1 MEEASIAK
9 TEEEQQ
15 QQSSSPESLLLSFE
29 NPNYQFEKKLQSM
42 DQARI
47 DDHLNSNIEP
57 NMYEEL
63 CNELKIYTELSGKI
77 ESFNCVENVNV
88 TKHDFAGEG
97 IENKSNRWTY
107 AQLNSTAMGVLSSPQ
122 TEKEVS
128 CEKDREEEENQRKEQ
143 KVVKHGDLTEGWEM
157 HEDEGGLYFWHV
169 KSGTIQRE
177 IPPAFQNS
185 SAKLTKS
192 STSSNICKLQ
202 SQQPQSSST
211 NSASSDNVEQKRKS
225 LPPQMTSDDPN
236 AGMQVKVKSL
246 GSIQL
251 SEDSLTNENSSRA
264 VNRCIVQ
271 LSTGT
276 ADLTDDERSDDSHK
290 ELILSLNE
298 GTLKLIDPES
308 GAVVNA
314 QPIHTIRVW
323 GVGRDD
329 SRDFAYVARDKATR
343 CHTCH
348 VFRCDVPAR
357 AVANKLRDICKK
369 ILIERSLT
377 QSSAKLM
384 DKDQLSRKDSTSSR
398 SSLAAAEDCSTAS
411 TLGPASS
418 VAASAPTGSNLIR
431 PTHFTTKLKTKT
443 VSRAPDSFPTP
454 MEEPKKIIKARFIG
468 EVEVSTS
475 IFFFKSESHRSHF
488 R

>member
-1 MEEASIAK
+1 
-9 TEEEQQ
+9 
-15 QQSSSPESLLLSFE
+15 
-29 NPNYQFEKKLQSM
+29 
-42 DQARI
+42 
-47 DDHLNSNIEP
+47 
-57 NMYEEL
+57 
-63 CNELKIYTELSGKI
+63 
-77 ESFNCVENVNV
+77 
-88 TKHDFAGEG
+88 
-97 IENKSNRWTY
+97 
-107 AQLNSTAMGVLSSPQ
+107 MGVLSSPQ
-122 TEKEVS
+122 MEKEVS
-128 CEKDREEEENQRKEQ
+128 CEKEPISKDSPAQQLSSSKQ
-143 KVVKHGDLTEGWEM
+143 GDLTEGWEM

-177 IPPAFQNS
+177 IPKAFQNTPTAPVARLS
-185 SAKLTKS
+185 KS
-192 STSSNICKLQ
+192 STSSNISKSHYQQ
-202 SQQPQSSST
+202 STSSS
-211 NSASSDNVEQKRKS
+211 SSSGLASSSAADNVEQKRKS
-225 LPPQMTSDDPN
+225 LPPSASLPITDEAGAA
-236 AGMQVKVKSL
+236 AGMQVRVKSL

-251 SEDSLTNENSSRA
+251 SEESLTNENSSRA

-271 LSTGT
+271 LSSNTT
-276 ADLTDDERSDDSHK
+276 SLSSAAETSKLQDLNDHQKD
-290 ELILSLNE
+290 LILSLNE

-357 AVANKLRDICKK
+357 AIANKLRDICKK

-384 DKDQLSRKDSTSSR
+384 DKDQHQLSRKDSTTSR
-398 SSLAAAEDCSTAS
+398 SSATVAAEDN
-411 TLGPASS
+411 PAGSGG
-418 VAASAPTGSNLIR
+418 VGTTASAPTAPGSNLIR

-468 EVEVSTS
+468 EVEVISNLTQLS
-475 IFFFKSESHRSHF
+475 LRLVCNCFLLFQYRLTNLAEWRRSMKPLHCQKVELLSQNGNL
-488 R
+488 

>member
-1 MEEASIAK
+1 
-9 TEEEQQ
+9 
-15 QQSSSPESLLLSFE
+15 
-29 NPNYQFEKKLQSM
+29 
-42 DQARI
+42 
-47 DDHLNSNIEP
+47 
-57 NMYEEL
+57 
-63 CNELKIYTELSGKI
+63 
-77 ESFNCVENVNV
+77 
-88 TKHDFAGEG
+88 
-97 IENKSNRWTY
+97 
-107 AQLNSTAMGVLSSPQ
+107 MGVLSSPQ

-128 CEKDREEEENQRKEQ
+128 CEKEPRLEEEGEKQPVVPKQQQ
-143 KVVKHGDLTEGWEM
+143 KILKHGDLTEGWEM

-177 IPPAFQNS
+177 IPHAFQQS
-185 SAKLTKS
+185 SEAKLTKS
-192 STSSNICKLQ
+192 STSSQISKLQ
-202 SQQPQSSST
+202 TQQPAGSSCST
-211 NSASSDNVEQKRKS
+211 GSDNVEQKRKS
-225 LPPQMTSDDPN
+225 LPPQISDDPN
-236 AGMQVKVKSL
+236 AGMQVRVKSL

-271 LSTGT
+271 LSTT
-276 ADLTDDERSDDSHK
+276 EYSEDHHK
-290 ELILSLNE
+290 EFILSLTE

-308 GAVVNA
+308 GSVVNA

-329 SRDFAYVARDKATR
+329 SRDFAYVARDKTTR

-357 AVANKLRDICKK
+357 AIANKLRDICKK

-384 DKDQLSRKDSTSSR
+384 DKDQLSRKDSISSR
-398 SSLAAAEDCSTAS
+398 SSVAGAATEESSPSTSSSSSVPAAA
-411 TLGPASS
+411 
-418 VAASAPTGSNLIR
+418 AAMPPGSNLIR
-431 PTHFTTKLKTKT
+431 PTHFTTKLKTKS

-468 EVEVSTS
+468 ELEVEG
-475 IFFFKSESHRSHF
+475 INGLEPE
-488 R
+488 

>member
-1 MEEASIAK
+1 
-9 TEEEQQ
+9 
-15 QQSSSPESLLLSFE
+15 
-29 NPNYQFEKKLQSM
+29 
-42 DQARI
+42 
-47 DDHLNSNIEP
+47 
-57 NMYEEL
+57 
-63 CNELKIYTELSGKI
+63 
-77 ESFNCVENVNV
+77 
-88 TKHDFAGEG
+88 
-97 IENKSNRWTY
+97 
-107 AQLNSTAMGVLSSPQ
+107 MGVLSSPQ

-128 CEKDREEEENQRKEQ
+128 CEKEPRVEAEDDREKLVSKQQ
-143 KVVKHGDLTEGWEM
+143 PKVLKHGDLTEGWEM

-177 IPPAFQNS
+177 IPQAFQNS
-185 SAKLTKS
+185 SAATPTVTAKLTKS
-192 STSSNICKLQ
+192 STSSNISKLQ
-202 SQQPQSSST
+202 NQQPESSSSLT
-211 NSASSDNVEQKRKS
+211 EKDNVEKRKS
-225 LPPQMTSDDPN
+225 LPPQISDDPN
-236 AGMQVKVKSL
+236 AGMQVRVKSL

-276 ADLTDDERSDDSHK
+276 ESSSADHHK
-290 ELILSLNE
+290 EFTLSLTE

-308 GAVVNA
+308 GSVVNA

-357 AVANKLRDICKK
+357 AIANKLRDICKK

-398 SSLAAAEDCSTAS
+398 SSLAGALAEESSPSTSSSTTSGTAA
-411 TLGPASS
+411 
-418 VAASAPTGSNLIR
+418 AAMPPGSNLIR

-454 MEEPKKIIKARFIG
+454 MEEPKKIIKARFMG
-468 EVEVSTS
+468 EIEVCT
-475 IFFFKSESHRSHF
+475 
-488 R
+488 

>member
-1 MEEASIAK
+1 
-9 TEEEQQ
+9 
-15 QQSSSPESLLLSFE
+15 
-29 NPNYQFEKKLQSM
+29 
-42 DQARI
+42 
-47 DDHLNSNIEP
+47 
-57 NMYEEL
+57 
-63 CNELKIYTELSGKI
+63 
-77 ESFNCVENVNV
+77 
-88 TKHDFAGEG
+88 
-97 IENKSNRWTY
+97 
-107 AQLNSTAMGVLSSPQ
+107 MGVLSSPQ

-128 CEKDREEEENQRKEQ
+128 CEKEPLIEVGDNDEKSAPKQQPKIL
-143 KVVKHGDLTEGWEM
+143 KHGDLTEGWEM

-177 IPPAFQNS
+177 IPQAFQNS
-185 SAKLTKS
+185 SAATPTVTAKLTKS
-192 STSSNICKLQ
+192 STSSNISKLQ
-202 SQQPQSSST
+202 TQQQASST
-211 NSASSDNVEQKRKS
+211 SSTGSDNVEKRKS
-225 LPPQMTSDDPN
+225 LPPQISDDS
-236 AGMQVKVKSL
+236 GMQVRVKSL

-276 ADLTDDERSDDSHK
+276 ESSTSTDHHK
-290 ELILSLNE
+290 EFTLSLTE

-308 GAVVNA
+308 GSVVSA

-357 AVANKLRDICKK
+357 AIANKLRDICKK

-398 SSLAAAEDCSTAS
+398 SSLAGAVSEEGTPSTSSSSTSATSAAM
-411 TLGPASS
+411 P
-418 VAASAPTGSNLIR
+418 PGSNLIR

-468 EVEVSTS
+468 EMEVIDKLRNVAATDIS
-475 IFFFKSESHRSHF
+475 F
-488 R
+488 

>member
-1 MEEASIAK
+1 M
-9 TEEEQQ
+9 T
-15 QQSSSPESLLLSFE
+15 
-29 NPNYQFEKKLQSM
+29 
-42 DQARI
+42 
-47 DDHLNSNIEP
+47 
-57 NMYEEL
+57 
-63 CNELKIYTELSGKI
+63 
-77 ESFNCVENVNV
+77 
-88 TKHDFAGEG
+88 GEG

-107 AQLNSTAMGVLSSPQ
+107 AHLNSQTMGVLSSPQ

-128 CEKDREEEENQRKEQ
+128 CEKEPTSKDSPAQQ
-143 KVVKHGDLTEGWEM
+143 LDKVSSSKQGDLTEGWEM

-177 IPPAFQNS
+177 IPKAFQNVPAAPVARLS
-185 SAKLTKS
+185 KS
-192 STSSNICKLQ
+192 STSSNISKSHYQQ
-202 SQQPQSSST
+202 STSSSSSSGLA
-211 NSASSDNVEQKRKS
+211 SASSSAADNVEQKRKS
-225 LPPQMTSDDPN
+225 LPPSASLQITDEAA
-236 AGMQVKVKSL
+236 AGMQVRVKSL

-251 SEDSLTNENSSRA
+251 SEESLTNENSSRA

-271 LSTGT
+271 LSSTT
-276 ADLTDDERSDDSHK
+276 SMSATETSKLQDFNDHQKD
-290 ELILSLNE
+290 LILSLNE

-357 AVANKLRDICKK
+357 AIANKLRDICKK

-384 DKDQLSRKDSTSSR
+384 DKDQNQLSRKDSTSSR
-398 SSLAAAEDCSTAS
+398 SSASVTAEESPAGGSGVGTTAS
-411 TLGPASS
+411 AQPT
-418 VAASAPTGSNLIR
+418 APGSNLIR

-468 EVEVSTS
+468 EVEVISNL
-475 IFFFKSESHRSHF
+475 RL
-488 R
+488 